1 TDAAGEGFVLKL
13 LFHRSGFDFVN
24 AFRRLDEGTRG
35 KETGQFIAREKS
47 AIERRDA
54 RNAGIAGMAK
64 DRVND
69 FLGVTALTE
78 NLRAFVG
85 MLFRRVMLGIW
96 PALVIKIVKQ
106 AGEAPGVFVAA
117 ELSGIGANAGFDG
130 ESMFE
135 KAFALRVFAEKI

>member
-1 TDAAGEGFVLKL
+1 MKRSRHSVDKKMRPREWDAASAAGCNSGAAGTIEAELRSDGPEGFDAKGDVVVEWNAEFLGAVVDVVTTDAAGEGFVLKL

-69 FLGVTALTE
+69 FLGVTAL
-78 NLRAFVG
+78 
-85 MLFRRVMLGIW
+85 
-96 PALVIKIVKQ
+96 
-106 AGEAPGVFVAA
+106 
-117 ELSGIGANAGFDG
+117 
-130 ESMFE
+130 
-135 KAFALRVFAEKI
+135 